1 MMSHASF
8 SRACLRAPA
17 PNLPRPPPP
26 RSVQLGVPACLA
38 LAILAAVLFRSRQPL
53 RATSAAA
60 ASLFVLLLTVA
71 EAFQV
76 PARPAPL
83 RPAAPLAGASRH
95 SAGGCAKSGSAA
107 RRDARLCGP
116 GGIGRSV

>member
-1 MMSHASF
+1 MMSHAPF
-8 SRACLRAPA
+8 SRARLRAPA
-17 PNLPRPPPP
+17 PDPPRPPPP
-26 RSVQLGVPACLA
+26 RSVQLGVPVCLA

-53 RATSAAA
+53 RATSVAAVA
-60 ASLFVLLLTVA
+60 LFVLLLTIA

-76 PARPAPL
+76 PPRTPPL
-83 RPAAPLAGASRH
+83 RPAAPLAATSRRN
-95 SAGGCAKSGSAA
+95 AGGCAQSGSAA